1 MNLAAA
7 KVIGGKSSS
16 PIFIKTQ
23 VVPQIKQ
30 RISQMIIFI
39 SDLRFY
45 DARGTLKLQIVAN
58 TNLIIQFCS
67 RAIANRKLQ
76 I

>member
-1 MNLAAA
+1 
-7 KVIGGKSSS
+7 
-16 PIFIKTQ
+16 
-23 VVPQIKQ
+23 
-30 RISQMIIFI
+30 MIIFI

>member
-1 MNLAAA
+1 MIIKVKIIRARTNRVAA
-7 KVIGGKSSS
+7 KVMGGKSSS

-39 SDLRFY
+39 FNFRFY
-45 DARGTLKLQIVAN
+45 DARGTLKLQIVGIA
-58 TNLIIQFCS
+58 NLI
-67 RAIANRKLQ
+67 L
-76 I
+76 